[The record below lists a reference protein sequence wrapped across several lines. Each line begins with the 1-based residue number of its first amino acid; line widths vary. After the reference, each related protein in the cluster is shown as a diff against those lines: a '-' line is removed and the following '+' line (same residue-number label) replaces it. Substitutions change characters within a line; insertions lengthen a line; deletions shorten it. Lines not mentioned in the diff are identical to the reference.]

1 MPDRSAK
8 VRWSQLKV
16 GVVGLTAFLILSILI
31 FLLTSSKMN
40 PFQRNATL
48 HTFMDD
54 ASGITA
60 STPVRLNG
68 ITIGSVDNVALSNS
82 GDPKRTV
89 QFDLLVEKSYLPEI
103 PVDSLAGITA
113 SNLLGDKFINITK
126 GRAPRHLEDGG
137 EIKSLQAQGDIPELM
152 AQSANLLTTFQT
164 IVSRLDTL
172 LAGVEQGKGNIGK
185 LLKDEELYD
194 RLNAIGSEMEKL
206 LADVRGGHGTISK
219 LIYEDTLYQELRS
232 PLQRMDAILADL
244 QAGQGSAGKLLKDP
258 ALFDEAK
265 QSLAEIRQLLADVN
279 AGKGTVGKLM
289 KDDQLHQHLDQLV
302 AKFNATIDKIN
313 AGQGTLGQFM
323 VNPQLYDTLNGATR
337 EFQSL
342 AKDIRANPKKFLTI
356 RLTIF

>member
-1 MPDRSAK
+1 MADRK
-8 VRWSQLKV
+8 KIRWSQLKIGIV
-16 GVVGLTAFLILSILI
+16 AGTAFIILFVLV
-31 FLLTSSKMN
+31 FLLTSNHS
-40 PFQRNATL
+40 PFTHYALLRTYMDNAAGLPDGTE
-48 HTFMDD
+48 
-54 ASGITA
+54 
-60 STPVRLNG
+60 VRLNG
-68 ITIGSVDNVALSNS
+68 IIIGFLETPKLTESH
-82 GDPKRTV
+82 DPKRAVEFFMDVKPEFLPQIPEDSSVAIAAST
-89 QFDLLVEKSYLPEI
+89 LLGGKIIDITKGVSKVAVKDGAELRSAQLGNDI
-103 PVDSLAGITA
+103 PQLMGEMKVVLDSLQTIVVRVD
-113 SNLLGDKFINITK
+113 NLLGGI
-126 GRAPRHLEDGG
+126 
-137 EIKSLQAQGDIPELM
+137 
-152 AQSANLLTTFQT
+152 
-164 IVSRLDTL
+164 
-172 LAGVEQGKGNIGK
+172 EQGKGNIGK
-185 LLKDEELYD
+185 LLKDQELYD
-194 RLNAIGSEMEKL
+194 RLNSIGSEMQKL
-206 LADVRGGHGTISK
+206 LVDVRSGHGTISK

-232 PLQRMDAILADL
+232 PLKRADAILADL